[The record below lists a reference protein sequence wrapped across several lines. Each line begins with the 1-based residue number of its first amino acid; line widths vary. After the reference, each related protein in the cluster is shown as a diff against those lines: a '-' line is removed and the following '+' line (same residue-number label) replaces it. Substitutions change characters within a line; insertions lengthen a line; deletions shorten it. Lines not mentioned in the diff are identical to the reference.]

1 MGVDARNGSG
11 SNSQCDRAFPAGPGA
26 RGDPA
31 GSATL
36 GTRWVRRP
44 VGATGLIDGR
54 HVALGPVGGRRR
66 RLVGCQYNR
75 CQTTDDH
82 LGHDM
87 EAEACAILAEGV
99 RVLRAVAT
107 RVPGSDR
114 VIASLAKWVF
124 PKQQRSEPRRL
135 GAFPFYARYEQAS
148 GRLLRCLGV
157 LGGVAVEFRHVSGV
171 PHVGNFTWHRAA
183 GGKAIRQLKFQNLN
197 LREQLAGR
205 RSSNRNF
212 KI

>member
-1 MGVDARNGSG
+1 MMDLLRVPWKSG
-11 SNSQCDRAFPAGPGA
+11 LWWHFQKFERELHCKQVSYLVSHEAFPAGPGA

-54 HVALGPVGGRRR
+54 HVALGPVGGRRL

-87 EAEACAILAEGV
+87 EAGAGAILAERV

-114 VIASLAKWVF
+114 VIASSAKWVF
-124 PKQQRSEPRRL
+124 PKQQRSEPRRLSGARL

-148 GRLLRCLGV
+148 GRLLWCLGV
-157 LGGVAVEFRHVSGV
+157 LGGVAMEFRHVSGV
-171 PHVGNFTWHRAA
+171 PRVGNFT
-183 GGKAIRQLKFQNLN
+183 
-197 LREQLAGR
+197 
-205 RSSNRNF
+205 
-212 KI
+212 

>member
-1 MGVDARNGSG
+1 MLMPEMVPAATAN
-11 SNSQCDRAFPAGPGA
+11 AFPAGPGA
-26 RGDPA
+26 RGDPT

-54 HVALGPVGGRRR
+54 HVALGPVGGRRL

-87 EAEACAILAEGV
+87 KAEAGAILAEGV

-114 VIASLAKWVF
+114 VIASSAKWVF

-135 GAFPFYARYEQAS
+135 S
-148 GRLLRCLGV
+148 G
-157 LGGVAVEFRHVSGV
+157 
-171 PHVGNFTWHRAA
+171 
-183 GGKAIRQLKFQNLN
+183 
-197 LREQLAGR
+197 GR
-205 RSSNRNF
+205 R
-212 KI
+212 

>member
-1 MGVDARNGSG
+1 MLMPEMVPAATPN
-11 SNSQCDRAFPAGPGA
+11 AFPAGPGA

-54 HVALGPVGGRRR
+54 HVALGPVGWRRL

-87 EAEACAILAEGV
+87 EAGAGAILAGGSEYSEQWPPEYPVLTELSPPQPNGCSQSSSDPSREGCPV
-99 RVLRAVAT
+99 V
-107 RVPGSDR
+107 GDDR
-114 VIASLAKWVF
+114 VINNYLIIV
-124 PKQQRSEPRRL
+124 
-135 GAFPFYARYEQAS
+135 
-148 GRLLRCLGV
+148 
-157 LGGVAVEFRHVSGV
+157 
-171 PHVGNFTWHRAA
+171 
-183 GGKAIRQLKFQNLN
+183 
-197 LREQLAGR
+197 
-205 RSSNRNF
+205 
-212 KI
+212 

>member
-1 MGVDARNGSG
+1 MMGTPFVVSAVGTPILKS
-11 SNSQCDRAFPAGPGA
+11 AFPAGPGA

-31 GSATL
+31 GLATL

-44 VGATGLIDGR
+44 VGATGLIDER
-54 HVALGPVGGRRR
+54 HVALGPVGGRRLQ
-66 RLVGCQYNR
+66 LVGCQYNR

-87 EAEACAILAEGV
+87 ETGASVILAEGV

-114 VIASLAKWVF
+114 VIASSAKWVF
-124 PKQQRSEPRRL
+124 PKQQQSEPRRLL

-148 GRLLRCLGV
+148 ARLLGCLGV
-157 LGGVAVEFRHVSGV
+157 LGGVAVEFHHMSVV
-171 PHVGNFTWHRAA
+171 PRVGNFTWHRAA
-183 GGKAIRQLKFQNLN
+183 GGKAIRQPKFQNLN
-197 LREQLAGR
+197 LRERLAGSR
-205 RSSNRNF
+205 TGA
-212 KI
+212 